1 MSPYDHSDP
10 HEPAVRS
17 NFLASRAGL
26 VLLGFVLIAGAL
38 LFTEHRAH
46 VLGVLVWLPNGYVP
60 RQAGRGIAVPERIR
74 LLIWVKRL
82 VGRRFIV
89 SK

>member
-1 MSPYDHSDP
+1 MSPYDHSDQ

-46 VLGVLVWLPNGYVP
+46 VLGCPRLAAPLSLPAAASHLHQLVDDF
-60 RQAGRGIAVPERIR
+60 
-74 LLIWVKRL
+74 
-82 VGRRFIV
+82 VGGAIELF
-89 SK
+89 